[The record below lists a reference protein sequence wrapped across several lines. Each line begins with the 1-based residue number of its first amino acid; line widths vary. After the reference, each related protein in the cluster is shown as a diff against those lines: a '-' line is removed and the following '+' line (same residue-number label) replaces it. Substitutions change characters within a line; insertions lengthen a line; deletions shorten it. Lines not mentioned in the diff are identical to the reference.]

1 MTKPEETAPEPKPPP
16 RPPSAW
22 YPRCPSCGYDLWD
35 GIGRRWLKT
44 CERCG
49 WRTPD
54 EAKA

>member
-1 MTKPEETAPEPKPPP
+1 MTEPDENVPEPKPPP
-16 RPPSAW
+16 PPPW

-49 WRTPD
+49 W
-54 EAKA
+54 KAEDAPATR